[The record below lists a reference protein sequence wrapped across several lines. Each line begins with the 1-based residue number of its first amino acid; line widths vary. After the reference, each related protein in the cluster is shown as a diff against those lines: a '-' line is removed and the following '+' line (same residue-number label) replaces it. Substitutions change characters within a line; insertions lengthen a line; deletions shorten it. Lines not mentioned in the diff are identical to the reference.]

1 MARKKFF
8 KHIDIINTVQT
19 RQKKAVPTRSKSMQH
34 LAFVCVLFVFSSLN
48 VKADT
53 IPPTKLLNLAPWKLT
68 LPINSSG
75 VEQMGTTAISKD
87 SSKLLKGYFSKYFYG
102 TPDSGVAS
110 WCTINGATTTPT
122 AGSNHP
128 RTELTEN
135 YQWTMDKP
143 GTLSASLIVNKYPKD
158 TSDIIIGQ
166 IHGGGV
172 SNTAAF
178 VMLHI
183 YSGSVI
189 AYVKGTLTNNVGT
202 QKSTLLKNVSL
213 GAKLDYTI
221 STDGINI
228 IITASSPGATGTGNW
243 KVGIPTPWNGI
254 TVRFQAGSYVQSTGK
269 DSTDGGLLT
278 FYKLNITHGNPLP
291 ISIENFEA
299 NVLNNKLIKLNWKM
313 ASEKENASIAIERS
327 KDGISFVPI
336 GKAEVPKVIG
346 STGQNFYNDIN
357 PFWGMNYYRLAWQN
371 IDGENQYSKVVSAS
385 FKEEKG
391 IIFSQNPLTNTATLH
406 YNGTLGAAF
415 LYNSVGKV
423 CAKYTISKGQNIIY
437 LNKITGSSGIYYLK
451 VEDKSFKLLK
461 P

>member
-1 MARKKFF
+1 MARNKFF
-8 KHIDIINTVQT
+8 KHIDWINTVQT
-19 RQKKAVPTRSKSMQH
+19 RQNKIVPTRSKSIQH

-48 VKADT
+48 GKADT

-102 TPDSGVAS
+102 TPDSGVAF
-110 WCTINGATTTPT
+110 WCPINGATTTPT

-183 YSGSVI
+183 YSGSII

-213 GAKLDYTI
+213 GARLDYTI
-221 STDGINI
+221 STDGTNI
-228 IITASSPGATGTGNW
+228 IITAASPSATGTGYW

-336 GKAEVPKVIG
+336 GKAEVPKVNG

-357 PFWGMNYYRLAWQN
+357 PFSGMNFYRLAWQN
-371 IDGENQYSKVVSAS
+371 IDGEKQYSKVVSANCICN
-385 FKEEKG
+385 EG
-391 IIFSQNPLTNTATLH
+391 ITISQNPLTNTATLH

-437 LNKITGSSGIYYLK
+437 LNKITGSSGIYFLK

>member
-1 MARKKFF
+1 
-8 KHIDIINTVQT
+8 
-19 RQKKAVPTRSKSMQH
+19 MQH

-102 TPDSGVAS
+102 TPDSGVAF
-110 WCTINGATTTPT
+110 WCPINGATTTPT

>member
-102 TPDSGVAS
+102 TPDSGVAF
-110 WCTINGATTTPT
+110 WCPINGATTTPT